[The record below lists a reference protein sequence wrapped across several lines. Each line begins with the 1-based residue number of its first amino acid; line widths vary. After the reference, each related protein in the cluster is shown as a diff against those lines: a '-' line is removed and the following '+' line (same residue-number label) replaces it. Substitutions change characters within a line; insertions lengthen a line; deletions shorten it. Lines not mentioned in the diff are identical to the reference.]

1 MSLWGTFGAL
11 VIGSLLVS
19 VLGACTPTMP
29 VPAAQGKAG
38 GISPSWSASAYRNQ
52 DRDDAWHFAYAVQS
66 WAAEQSGHI
75 VMIPTRHAI
84 VVDRAFFSEE
94 FSHVPV
100 RAFPGIRS
108 DDPNRVM
115 VLRHMW
121 TTHASSWDYDTDI
134 KFGLYGP
141 GFIKEG
147 SRAGEATPANH
158 GADLRQPDGH
168 SPPKG
173 IDGTGDDR
181 GPGTDVEAAPGD
193 PHDRDGRGR
202 PVALRG
208 VAGRVAPDQGTGG
221 AGG

>member
-38 GISPSWSASAYRNQ
+38 GLSPSWSASANRNQ

-66 WAAEQSGHI
+66 WAAEQSGHV
-75 VMIPTRHAI
+75 VMIPARHAI

-134 KFGLYGP
+134 KFVLYGP
-141 GFIKEG
+141 SFIKEG
-147 SRAGEATPANH
+147 ARLEKTTLQNIAPTYAQLIGTT
-158 GADLRQPDGH
+158 
-168 SPPKG
+168 PPKG
-173 IDGTGDDR
+173 SM
-181 GPGTDVEAAPGD
+181 
-193 PHDRDGRGR
+193 
-202 PVALRG
+202 
-208 VAGRVAPDQGTGG
+208 GRVMTEALVPTSKRP
-221 AGG
+221 